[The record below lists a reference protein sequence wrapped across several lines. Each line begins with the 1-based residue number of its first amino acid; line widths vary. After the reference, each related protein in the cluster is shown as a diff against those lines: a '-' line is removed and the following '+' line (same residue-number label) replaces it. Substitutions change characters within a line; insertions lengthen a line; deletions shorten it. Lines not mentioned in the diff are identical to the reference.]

1 MNSATQSVSVAE
13 VAIEY
18 PTYPVG
24 EPEKHPLFLEK
35 RVYQG
40 SSGKIYPLPFID
52 KVFDVPEVRRYRA
65 VRLENEF
72 VRIFLLPEIGGR
84 IHAIQDKTN
93 NDYDVLYHHTVIK
106 PALVGL
112 GGPWISGG
120 MEFNWPQHH
129 RPGTFM
135 PVDWTIERAADHS
148 VTVWMSEHD
157 PLTRLKGMHGVR
169 LTPDSSLIELR
180 VRLFNRTPYLQTFL
194 WWANAAVKVHEDYQS
209 FFPPDVYYVADHAKR
224 AISSFPIASGL
235 YYGVDYQKRPGA
247 NDLRFYKNIPVPTS
261 YMVVESKY
269 GFLGG
274 FDYRANGGFVH
285 VADRLLA
292 PGKKQWTWGNSEFG
306 YAWDRELSDDCAP
319 YIELMAGVYTDN
331 QPDFSYLQ
339 PYETKSFSQF
349 WWPIKAIGSV
359 QNANQTA
366 AIRLTAD
373 KQGNCELGL
382 VAPRTIENARLL
394 IRGSQDLRLEKII
407 NVAPGQLWTEKVK
420 IPSNTNI
427 EQVALFDSAGCELLS
442 YEPNIRPER
451 VQLPNPAMEPPEP
464 NEITSS
470 DELFLV
476 GEHLEQ
482 YRHPTRDPELYW
494 SEAIRRDSGDYRS
507 RVALAR
513 RCIGR
518 FEYREAI
525 DHLNA
530 AIKRLTTFHPNA
542 LTGEAHYYLGIAL
555 RFLNDCALAEDAFG
569 KAAWDRSWA
578 QAARYELALLAC
590 RQKDFVKAGE
600 LLASLESET
609 ALNNHATILR
619 SIVAWIENDRVTST
633 RILQELLQRDPLDH
647 WAFYELVRQTPGG
660 RFEEFLARCR
670 NDAQTI
676 LDLAFNYAEGGFI
689 REAIDLVELH
699 QDSPKPPTITPTPLA
714 STTMTKFVLAWLYS
728 QISDEKRSKS
738 RLADAQQAELSYFFP
753 SRAFEAQVLEW
764 AISQFGS
771 CRNAAYGLG
780 NLYYDRQRHSDA
792 IRIWELGANDDPRF
806 APLQRNLGLAYWNQ
820 KREPR
825 KAYEAY
831 DQALALAP
839 SDARLAYEHDQL
851 RKRLNES
858 PQARLAALE
867 AKLGIVLSRDDFSV
881 EYLSLLNSVG
891 RYQDALTLM
900 FTRRFHPWEGGE
912 GKVLTQYRIA
922 RIALGFE
929 LLNQGNAAL
938 ALEHFDGASKPPR
951 NLGEEFHYLQSKAEV
966 NYWRGQALA
975 MLGYAK
981 EAEEAFLSSANE
993 AQDFKEM
1000 AVTLHSSSSF
1010 YRGLSLRAL
1019 KRHDEAQQLFSA
1031 LRQHAEQVKQLP
1043 AKIDYFATSLPN
1055 MLVFE
1060 DDLSRANQI
1069 DGLFLEG
1076 LAFAGLGRFREAQC
1090 CFSQVLALDASHLD
1104 ARQQLGLGTAPAETD
1119 LSAPSG

>member
-1 MNSATQSVSVAE
+1 MTSAKQSVSVAE

-24 EPEKHPLFLEK
+24 EAEKHPLFLEK

-40 SSGKIYPLPFID
+40 SSGKVYPLPFID

-72 VRIFLLPEIGGR
+72 VRILLLPEIGGR

-112 GGPWISGG
+112 SGPWISGG

-194 WWANAAVKVHEDYQS
+194 WWANAAVKVHDDYQS

-224 AISSFPIASGL
+224 AISSFPIALGS
-235 YYGVDYQKRPGA
+235 YYGVDYRKRPGA

-274 FDYRANGGFVH
+274 FDYRANGGLVH
-285 VADRLLA
+285 VADRSLA
-292 PGKKQWTWGNSEFG
+292 PGKKQWTWGNSPFG
-306 YAWDRELSDDCAP
+306 YAWDRELSDDSAP

-349 WWPIKAIGSV
+349 WWPIKAIGPV
-359 QNANQTA
+359 QNANRTA
-366 AIRLTAD
+366 AIRFTLD
-373 KQGNCELGL
+373 KQGDCEIGL

-394 IRGSQDLRLEKII
+394 IRCSEDLCLEKIV
-407 NVAPGQLWTEKVK
+407 NLTPGKLWKEKVK
-420 IPSNTNI
+420 IPSNINI

-451 VQLPNPAMEPPEP
+451 VQLPNPAMEPQTA
-464 NEITSS
+464 NEISSS

-494 SEAIRRDSGDYRS
+494 KEAIRRDPGDYRS

-518 FEYREAI
+518 FEYREAT
-525 DHLNA
+525 DHLNV
-530 AIKRLTTFHPNA
+530 AIKRLTAFHPNTV
-542 LTGEAHYYLGIAL
+542 TGEAHYYLGIAL
-555 RFLNDCALAEDAFG
+555 RFLNDCALAEEAFG
-569 KAAWDRSWA
+569 KAAWDRSWV
-578 QAARYELALLAC
+578 QPARYELALLAC
-590 RQKDFVKAGE
+590 RRKDFVKAGE
-600 LLASLESET
+600 LLESFESEP

-619 SIVAWIENDRVTST
+619 SIVATIKNDRATST
-633 RILQELLQRDPLDH
+633 RILQELLKRDPLDH
-647 WAFYELVRQTPGG
+647 WAFYELVRQTPEGKSD
-660 RFEEFLARCR
+660 EFLVRCR

-676 LDLAFNYAEGGFI
+676 LDLASNYIEGGFI
-689 REAIDLVELH
+689 QEAIGLVELH
-699 QDSPKPPTITPTPLA
+699 QNSPTPSTVTPNPLA
-714 STTMTKFVLAWLYS
+714 RTAMTKFVLAWLYS
-728 QISDEKRSKS
+728 HIGDGQRSKS
-738 RLADAQQAELSYFFP
+738 WLADAQQAEPSYFFP

-764 AISQFGS
+764 AISQPGS

-780 NLYYDRQRHSDA
+780 NLYYDRRRHTDA

-806 APLQRNLGLAYWNQ
+806 APLQRNLGLAYCNQ
-820 KREPR
+820 QREPR
-825 KAYEAY
+825 KAREAY
-831 DQALALAP
+831 NQALVLAP

-858 PQARLAALE
+858 PEARLEGLE
-867 AKLGIVLSRDDFSV
+867 AKLDIVLSRDDFSV
-881 EYLSLLNSVG
+881 EYLSLLNFVG

-900 FTRRFHPWEGGE
+900 FTRHFHPWEGGE

-922 RIALGFE
+922 RIALGRE
-929 LLNQGNAAL
+929 LLDQGNAAL

-951 NLGEEFHYLQSKAEV
+951 NLGEEFHYLQSRAEV

-975 MLGYAK
+975 MLSHEK

-993 AQDFKEM
+993 VQDFKEM
-1000 AVTLHSSSSF
+1000 AVTPHSSSSY

-1019 KRHDEAQQLFSA
+1019 KRHEEAQQLFSA
-1031 LRQHAEQVKQLP
+1031 LLPHAEQIKQLP

-1060 DDLSRANQI
+1060 DDLSRVNQI
-1069 DGLFLEG
+1069 EGLFLQG
-1076 LAFAGLGRFREAQC
+1076 LAFTGLGQSRKAQV
-1090 CFSQVLALDASHLD
+1090 CFSQVLTLDASHID
-1104 ARQQLGLGTAPAETD
+1104 ARQQLRPGTAPAQTD
-1119 LSAPSG
+1119 LAAPCG